1 MGTSN
6 RRINKKDLPIR
17 PKNRTED
24 LIMYCKLL
32 KYMRTSPAIVLNHGL
47 YRKVCRNEFY
57 PFVKT
62 SPYPWDRQLYYAFWY
77 SEMYGWLVVSLN
89 RLNDVKL

>member
-1 MGTSN
+1 MAQIK
-6 RRINKKDLPIR
+6 RRITNS
-17 PKNRTED
+17 TED

-32 KYMRTSPAIVLNHGL
+32 KYMRKLPGIACNAI
-47 YRKVCRNEFY
+47 YRKVCKNEFW
-57 PFVKT
+57 PFIKT

-77 SEMYGWLVVSLN
+77 HEMYGWMVVSLK